1 MESGAASWSIY
12 GSVPDNNGWLNG
24 VISAPAIDLR
34 VCPVKCREGRMFLSQ
49 DRASD
54 HGTEDRI
61 NLFGFSGKQLGY
73 CLFSPPDV
81 IMG

>member
-1 MESGAASWSIY
+1 
-12 GSVPDNNGWLNG
+12 
-24 VISAPAIDLR
+24 
-34 VCPVKCREGRMFLSQ
+34 MFLSQ